1 MKNSKLIIGIF
12 LVFAALL
19 VGCSEKKWAKTTD
32 VSISMS
38 STSNEVTIAGKQ
50 FVMDTILLQFTDM
63 GITGDRLQAESVNVQ
78 NSTHSSLEFISG
90 VSVGVG
96 IFKIPQGT
104 FEKMEMPVRIGA
116 SASSSVYISGVYFLP
131 SSNTYD
137 VLISLDIDSY
147 ELLSVVDVDN
157 SSTILLE
164 EGKARVLNLELDV
177 EALFAEVN
185 PGLWTAAAVTNIN
198 GSQTIQID
206 QLNNSSLYFAL
217 LAGVSNSLSTKFQ

>member
-1 MKNSKLIIGIF
+1 
-12 LVFAALL
+12 
-19 VGCSEKKWAKTTD
+19 
-32 VSISMS
+32 
-38 STSNEVTIAGKQ
+38 
-50 FVMDTILLQFTDM
+50 M

-96 IFKIPQGT
+96 IFKIHQGT